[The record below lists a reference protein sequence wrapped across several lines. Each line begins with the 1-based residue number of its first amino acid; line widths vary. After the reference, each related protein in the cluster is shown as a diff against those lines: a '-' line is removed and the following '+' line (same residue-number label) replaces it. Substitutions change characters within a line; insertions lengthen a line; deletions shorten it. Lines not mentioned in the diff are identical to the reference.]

1 MAGTKKRLKNIEKTL
16 ARFAAGEKRIVD
28 LIVGLVTEQV
38 ERRLGDRFDAKL
50 ARMKDE
56 IVEDLGRRFPER
68 EDVQRVVEESVLR
81 ALQKHEQQSRNVE
94 ERMVEA
100 VARAIEKRGAE

>member
-1 MAGTKKRLKNIEKTL
+1 MAGIKKRLKNIEKTL

-38 ERRLGDRFDAKL
+38 ERRLGDRMDEKL
-50 ARMKDE
+50 ARLKDE

-68 EDVQRVVEESVLR
+68 EDVQRVVEESMLR
-81 ALQKHEQQSRNVE
+81 ALQKHEQQSRGVE

-100 VARAIEKRGAE
+100 VARAIEKRAGD

>member
-38 ERRLGDRFDAKL
+38 ERRLGDRFDERL
-50 ARMKDE
+50 ARLKDE
-56 IVEDLGRRFPER
+56 LARDLGRRFPER
-68 EDVQRVVEESVLR
+68 EDVQRLVEESVLR
-81 ALQKHEQQSRNVE
+81 ALQRHEEQSRGAE

-100 VARAIEKRGAE
+100 VARAIEKRTAD

>member
-1 MAGTKKRLKNIEKTL
+1 MASKKKRLKNIEKTL
-16 ARFAAGEKRIVD
+16 ARFAADEKRIVD

-38 ERRLGDRFDAKL
+38 GRRLGDHFDAKL
-50 ARMKDE
+50 AQVKDQ
-56 IVEDLGRRFPER
+56 IVEDLARRFPER

-81 ALQKHEQQSRNVE
+81 ALQKHEDASRGIE

-100 VARAIEKRGAE
+100 VARAIEKRAGD